1 MGTGPD
7 AGSRGAASERYQA
20 ELSADEDALKA
31 TAAAGKKAGT
41 VPAARKP
48 VARAPM
54 PKADAEPVARPKA
67 IAAPKAVAAPKPKA
81 AAAVKPATKLVP
93 PPDPMEALLLATFPI
108 SDADLATLAADR
120 RSAVA
125 TAGGGI
131 VAESDADDEVAETTT
146 KFRTVLSA
154 LGVSL

>member
-1 MGTGPD
+1 MTTPLDILVEALTSAATWNPAAEAAPEAVLWCD
-7 AGSRGAASERYQA
+7 AGGDGRWVVAIRG
-20 ELSADEDALKA
+20 
-31 TAAAGKKAGT
+31 
-41 VPAARKP
+41 
-48 VARAPM
+48 
-54 PKADAEPVARPKA
+54 
-67 IAAPKAVAAPKPKA
+67 
-81 AAAVKPATKLVP
+81 
-93 PPDPMEALLLATFPI
+93 
-108 SDADLATLAADR
+108 ATLAADR